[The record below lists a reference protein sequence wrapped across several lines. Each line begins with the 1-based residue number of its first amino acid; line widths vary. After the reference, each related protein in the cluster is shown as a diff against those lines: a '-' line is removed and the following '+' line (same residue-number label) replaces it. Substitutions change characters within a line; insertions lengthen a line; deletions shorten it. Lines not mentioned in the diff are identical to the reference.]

1 MQPKKKH
8 LNQNG
13 QTSVQTDETLPTPKR
28 INNKRQTP
36 ERTDFQKFYEL
47 VILWFIISFLG
58 WCAET
63 LHFIIRWHDLIDRGF
78 LTLPVCPIYGFSLIA
93 IYLVIGTPA
102 GGRLA
107 PIFRKARE
115 MRPVLRTLSY
125 IGLYFLYFL
134 IAAILPS
141 AVEFATGAFFDKIV
155 GVSLWDYSYKKFHL
169 LGYVS
174 LGQTIL
180 WGFMITLAMTFL
192 WDRLRS
198 LIQKIPPLA
207 TKRTA
212 IVLIA
217 VISADFAFNI
227 IYLCVCTTHLMLY

>member
-1 MQPKKKH
+1 MQPKTKH

-93 IYLVIGTPA
+93 IYLAIGTPA
-102 GGRLA
+102 GGRMA

-155 GVSLWDYSYKKFHL
+155 GVSLWDYSYKKF
-169 LGYVS
+169 
-174 LGQTIL
+174 Q
-180 WGFMITLAMTFL
+180 LAMTFL